1 MAKEN
6 KRKINKEATKKKKV
20 KAIKLEMKENKGE
33 REAKEEL
40 VLI

>member
-6 KRKINKEATKKKKV
+6 KRKINKEGTKKKV
-20 KAIKLEMKENKGE
+20 KAIKPEMNENKGE